1 MGNGSIV
8 TFVES
13 FILILG
19 KMASLAA
26 LINYIFINSMN
37 SFNSITMF
45 NIKCI
50 QANKFKLN

>member
-26 LINYIFINSMN
+26 LINYIFINS
-37 SFNSITMF
+37 FNSITMF